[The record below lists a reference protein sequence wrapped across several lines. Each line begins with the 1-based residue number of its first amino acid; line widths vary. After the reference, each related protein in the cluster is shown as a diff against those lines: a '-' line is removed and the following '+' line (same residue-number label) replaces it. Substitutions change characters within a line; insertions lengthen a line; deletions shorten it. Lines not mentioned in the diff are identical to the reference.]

1 MNMRTGRTAVCSVVL
16 WLGCVT
22 IFLDAVAG
30 QSENTASAIGV
41 EAIKRVLTGQ
51 KQWKL
56 YWDRGGVGRP
66 RPGERTSDRTP
77 SVTFEFMRLGRRL
90 VARAERD
97 EVHHA
102 ECEVEVTVKEDGFI
116 FEGCWGSDKTMTY
129 DPNDRETERC
139 YGWHHRSETIIK
151 ALAEV
156 MTEVMI
162 VRPRCSRA
170 GQVIE

>member
-56 YWDRGGVGRP
+56 YWDRGSVGRP

-102 ECEVEVTVKEDGFI
+102 ECEFEVTVKEDGFI
-116 FEGCWGSDKTMTY
+116 FEGCWGSDKTMMSY
-129 DPNDRETERC
+129 DPHDREYPFKGRYNGTLL
-139 YGWHHRSETIIK
+139 W
-151 ALAEV
+151 LA
-156 MTEVMI
+156 
-162 VRPRCSRA
+162 PSK
-170 GQVIE
+170 